1 MQNQFFPAI
10 VGNNQYVG
18 TSHYGGQVA
27 QTAAAGAAQLKV
39 LTPYSK
45 LGVVGN
51 GVETFESPV
60 GGMEGQVAVPT
71 QIAPAEIIPINIDT
85 TNETDTVRITLF
97 DAKDLYKNSR
107 CGGVSSG
114 TPGGLVYSGSKDFNK
129 YDSVVNMLCS
139 NKYVLHS
146 IRFTVR
152 PGGANPGSP
161 TLDIPIR
168 IWRGNLYNRE
178 YQDAINPIDHI
189 SAYQYDSEIVDIPL
203 TDDKALLDQF
213 TAWSMDV
220 EPGLVVSMRLYVAL
234 RSA

>member
-1 MQNQFFPAI
+1 MQNPFFPA
-10 VGNNQYVG
+10 VFGQQQFVG

-39 LTPYSK
+39 LTPHSK

-51 GVETFESPV
+51 GLQTFDAPV
-60 GGMEGQVAVPT
+60 GGVQGQVAVPT
-71 QIAPAEIIPINIDT
+71 QIAPAEIIPITIDT
-85 TNETDTVRITLF
+85 SNETDPTQVILF

-107 CGGVSSG
+107 SRTGVITGGM
-114 TPGGLVYSGSKDFNK
+114 VYSGSRDNNK
-129 YDSVVNMLCS
+129 YDSVVAMLCS

-146 IRFTVR
+146 IRMTVR
-152 PGGANPGSP
+152 GAGANPGVP

-178 YQDAINPIDHI
+178 FQDAINPIDHI
-189 SAYQYDSEIVDIPL
+189 SAYQQDNGIVDIPL

-213 TAWSMDV
+213 TAWSMHID
-220 EPGLVVSMRLYVAL
+220 PGLIVSMRLYVAL